1 MQTEQDLLNVKNQN
15 YLSIVYEIVQ
25 KDKVFMLLKW
35 VNSLTDT
42 HKKSLR
48 VLKTIIDVKGKKKFK
63 Q

>member
-15 YLSIVYEIVQ
+15 YLSILYEIVQ

-42 HKKSLR
+42 HKKVS
-48 VLKTIIDVKGKKKFK
+48 KIIQV
-63 Q
+63 